1 MDVVD
6 VVVVVVAAVV
16 VVLVVVVVVAA
27 VVSLT
32 HCPGLAT
39 EQVTGLQVTQ
49 PR

>member
-6 VVVVVVAAVV
+6 VFVVVIVVVAA
-16 VVLVVVVVVAA
+16 VVAA

>member
-1 MDVVD
+1 MDVV
-6 VVVVVVAAVV
+6 VVIVYVVVVVAA
-16 VVLVVVVVVAA
+16 VVAA

>member
-1 MDVVD
+1 MDVV
-6 VVVVVVAAVV
+6 VFVFVVVVVAA
-16 VVLVVVVVVAA
+16 VVAA

>member
-1 MDVVD
+1 MD
-6 VVVVVVAAVV
+6 VVVVASVVVAVV
-16 VVLVVVVVVAA
+16 VVAVVVVVAA

>member
-16 VVLVVVVVVAA
+16 VVLVVVVAA